1 MFTAMDKAL
10 VAAIMGAIYVWNAL
24 SPWHIG
30 VSAATVQ
37 TVVGIL
43 APVLVYLVPNKKVQA

>member
-1 MFTAMDKAL
+1 MFSTIDKAL
-10 VAAIMGAIYVWNAL
+10 VALIMGAIYVWNAFA
-24 SPWHIG
+24 PWDIG

-43 APVLVYLVPNKKVQA
+43 APVLVYLVPNKQA